1 MSVNLSKITKAAA
14 ALAFLCLAV
23 PLASSPSPATTCI
36 TAANGIAANGIVRL
50 EDTTWNLTRL
60 GEKDVVASENQRQ
73 PYIVLD
79 SSNKRVTGS
88 GGCNRLNGT
97 YTLEKQNIHFGP
109 IASTMMACPSGMKL
123 EGNFLHALDKS
134 HRWKIQGNEL
144 ELWDEND
151 AFLMRYEAAPPEK

>member
-1 MSVNLSKITKAAA
+1 MSVNLGKITKVAA
-14 ALAFLCLAV
+14 ALAFLCVAA
-23 PLASSPSPATTCI
+23 PLASSPSPATT
-36 TAANGIAANGIVRL
+36 GIAAANGIVGL

-60 GEKDVVASENQRQ
+60 GEKDVVASENQRR
-73 PYIVLD
+73 PYIILD

-109 IASTMMACPSGMKL
+109 IASTMMACPSGMEL
-123 EGNFLHALDKS
+123 EDNFLHALDKS

-151 AFLMRYEAAPPEK
+151 AFLMRFEAAPPEK